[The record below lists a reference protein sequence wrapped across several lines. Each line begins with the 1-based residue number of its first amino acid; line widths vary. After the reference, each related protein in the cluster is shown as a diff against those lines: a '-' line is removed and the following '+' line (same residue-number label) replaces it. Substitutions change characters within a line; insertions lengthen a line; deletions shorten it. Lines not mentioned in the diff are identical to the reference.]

1 MQTLSKL
8 KGDNDTQNVG
18 IQIIARALEAP
29 LRQIVSN
36 AGFEA
41 SVVLN
46 KVAEGKG
53 NFGFNAATG
62 EYGDM
67 LEMGILDP
75 TKVTRT
81 ALQQAASVAGMMIT
95 TECMITE
102 LPKEEAPMGGHG
114 GGMGGME
121 GMM

>member
-1 MQTLSKL
+1 MQL
-8 KGDNDTQNVG
+8 
-18 IQIIARALEAP
+18 ICRALEAP
-29 LRQIVSN
+29 LRQIVAN
-36 AGFEA
+36 AGYEA

-46 KVAEGKG
+46 KVIESKG
-53 NFGFNAATG
+53 NQGFNAATG

-81 ALQQAASVAGMMIT
+81 ALQQAASVAGLMIT

-102 LPKEEAPMGGHG
+102 LPKDESPMGGHG
-114 GGMGGME
+114 GMGGMGGME